1 MPGGV
6 RQALPLSAPPV
17 RLSSFREN
25 VSQSWLLQQ
34 PVSSAESGLSNAQ
47 GYLLSAFLKPEA
59 GMGILVQAIYSGSM
73 LGKKFFFF
81 NENEEGKK
89 GWQKKLRCGSS

>member
-6 RQALPLSAPPV
+6 RQALPLSAPSV

-25 VSQSWLLQQ
+25 ISQSWLLQQ

-59 GMGILVQAIYSGSM
+59 GMGILVQAIYSRSM
-73 LGKKFFFF
+73 LEKKIFF